1 MNIEEL
7 KSILLGKSAEEILDI
22 LKINNAPVD
31 IKTILREKLNITISE
46 KMEWDKLALD
56 GSVYLKNGYPEIW
69 LNTSFSENRQNFT
82 LAHELGHIVNDI
94 LPNLDQ
100 ENMSINDDYNTL
112 YRSESED
119 PRESR
124 ANSFAAKFLMPLR
137 LIAQEAKRLTETP
150 EFKNLNLQ
158 QVIQRMA
165 DRFRVSYD
173 AMKWRLVNLKY
184 IDKSKL

>member
-1 MNIEEL
+1 MCIEEL
-7 KSILLGKSAEEILDI
+7 KNKLLGKSAEEILEALEI
-22 LKINNAPVD
+22 KNAPVD
-31 IKTILREKLNITISE
+31 IKTILREKLDITISE

-56 GSVYLKNGYPEIW
+56 GSVYLKDGYPEIW
-69 LNTSFSENRQNFT
+69 INTSFSENRQNFT

-94 LPNLDQ
+94 LPNLDK
-100 ENMSINDDYNTL
+100 ENTRINDDYNTL
-112 YRSESED
+112 YRNGSID
-119 PRESR
+119 PRESQ
-124 ANSFAAKFLMPLR
+124 ANTFAAKFLMPPK

-150 EFKNLNLQ
+150 DFPQLNLQ

-165 DRFRVSYD
+165 DRFQVSFD

>member
-1 MNIEEL
+1 MRIEEL
-7 KSILLGKSAEEILDI
+7 KNKLLGKSVEEILEI
-22 LKINNAPVD
+22 LEVKSAPVD

-46 KMEWDKLALD
+46 KIEWDKLALD

-94 LPNLDQ
+94 LPNLDK
-100 ENMSINDDYNTL
+100 ENTCINDDYNTL
-112 YRSESED
+112 YRNGSID

-124 ANSFAAKFLMPLR
+124 ANTFAAKFLMPSK
-137 LIAQEAKRLTETP
+137 LIAQEAIKLTETS
-150 EFKNLNLQ
+150 EFKELNLQ

-165 DRFRVSYD
+165 DRFRVSFD
-173 AMKWRLVNLKY
+173 AMKWRLVNLRY
-184 IDKSKL
+184 IDKSKI